1 MDISTIIAP
10 YLKATGG
17 VLTGLRAIQQ
27 EFGFLPPTTEKVV
40 AEAFNLS
47 RAEVKGVISFY
58 ADFRREPL
66 EGTEVRLCAAEAC
79 QAIGARQL
87 TEDVATACETLP
99 PVSLVPV
106 YCLGL
111 CSVAP
116 AAMVGGK
123 LIGRANVEKIKH
135 EILNQS
141 EEVVA

>member
-1 MDISTIIAP
+1 
-10 YLKATGG
+10 
-17 VLTGLRAIQQ
+17 
-27 EFGFLPPTTEKVV
+27 
-40 AEAFNLS
+40 
-47 RAEVKGVISFY
+47 
-58 ADFRREPL
+58 
-66 EGTEVRLCAAEAC
+66 TEVRLCAAEAC

-87 TEDVATACETLP
+87 TKDVLTACETLP

-123 LIGRANVEKIKH
+123 LIGRANVEKIKN